1 MDIIRKETLFSWLW
15 RKLIKRIYHSF
26 TLLLLFFTYSCLKA
40 YKEMAFGSTNTNNPF
55 SNLRVQYYRWCGYKI
70 AKHTFIRMCC
80 YLDDMCYDKIEIGDN
95 VTIS

>member
-55 SNLRVQYYRWCGYKI
+55 
-70 AKHTFIRMCC
+70 F
-80 YLDDMCYDKIEIGDN
+80 
-95 VTIS
+95 